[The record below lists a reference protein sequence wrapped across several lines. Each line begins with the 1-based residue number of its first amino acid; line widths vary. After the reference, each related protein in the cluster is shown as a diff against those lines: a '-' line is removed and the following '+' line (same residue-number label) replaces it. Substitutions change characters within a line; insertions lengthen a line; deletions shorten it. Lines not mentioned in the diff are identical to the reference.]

1 MPCSSKHL
9 EKEFYHNL
17 MHKEVE
23 SAYGPEI
30 FEKEPTVQDAQDVV
44 PIRSGDM
51 GVAYVNFEKKL

>member
-1 MPCSSKHL
+1 
-9 EKEFYHNL
+9 

-51 GVAYVNFEKKL
+51 GVAYVNFEKKLWKWDVEQLSKYP